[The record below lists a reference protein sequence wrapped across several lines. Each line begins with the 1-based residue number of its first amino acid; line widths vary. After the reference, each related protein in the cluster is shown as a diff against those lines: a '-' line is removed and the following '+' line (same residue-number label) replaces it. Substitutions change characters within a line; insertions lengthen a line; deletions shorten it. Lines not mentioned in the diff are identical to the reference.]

1 MFSTETDTLA
11 DHRNSRFLVVAI
23 PYVKVGLRLPQRL
36 GVDLQHDVVE
46 AARIA
51 EAAGYASLWTYE
63 RLLFPQAPAE
73 PYAPPNMPW
82 PETSRQAA
90 DPLTVLTA
98 AVTEKVRLGTAVL
111 VAALHTPVQLAKGLA
126 TIDQISGGRVIAGMS
141 TGWSTDEL
149 RAAGATRADRGRF
162 LDETLDVF
170 DAVWGPDPVTFRSP
184 RVIIDNAAV
193 LPKPVSKIPVMLG
206 GGGSN
211 LGRSTSSKALQR
223 IAKRADGW
231 LPLLGTPGAAGAAQ
245 LRARWDRIREM
256 ASDYGRD
263 TSRMEMVV
271 VGNVTFTPRP
281 AGPDRSA
288 FVGTLDQIMDD
299 VQTAAEAGADE
310 LIVDLN
316 LQDWFTS
323 TQQMLET
330 AVEIRERHS

>member
-1 MFSTETDTLA
+1 MKL
-11 DHRNSRFLVVAI
+11 
-23 PYVKVGLRLPQRL
+23 GLRLPQRL

-46 AARIA
+46 AARTA

-63 RLLFPQAPAE
+63 RLLFPQTPAE
-73 PYAPPNMPW
+73 SYAELPNVPW
-82 PETSRQAA
+82 PAHSRQAA
-90 DPLTVLTA
+90 DPMAVLTA
-98 AVTEKVRLGTAVL
+98 AAVATEQVRLGIAVL
-111 VAALHTPVQLAKGLA
+111 VAALHTPVQLAKALA
-126 TIDQISGGRVIAGMS
+126 TIDQISGGRMIAGMG
-141 TGWSTDEL
+141 TGWSTDEFQ
-149 RAAGATRADRGRF
+149 ATGATRADRGRF

-184 RVIIDNAAV
+184 RVVIDNASV

-206 GGGSN
+206 GG
-211 LGRSTSSKALQR
+211 SSKAVQR

-231 LPLLGTPGAAGAAQ
+231 LPVPTTPGPAGAAE
-245 LRARWDRIREM
+245 LRASWDRIREM
-256 ASDYGRD
+256 ASEYGRD

-271 VGNVTFTPRP
+271 VGNVTFTDRP

-299 VQTAAEAGADE
+299 VQMAAEAGADE

-323 TQQMLET
+323 TGQMLET
-330 AVEIRERHS
+330 AVEIRERTAAS